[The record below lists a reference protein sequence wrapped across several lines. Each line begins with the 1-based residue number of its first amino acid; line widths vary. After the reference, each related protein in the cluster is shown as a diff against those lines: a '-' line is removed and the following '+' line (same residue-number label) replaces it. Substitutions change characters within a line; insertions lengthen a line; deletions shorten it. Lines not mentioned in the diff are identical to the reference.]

1 MKYRRIVVAQRG
13 GPETLRVVEEDLRP
27 PGVGEVRVRVLA
39 AAVSLPDVE
48 ARYGRSPFPPKLPF
62 TPGYAI
68 VGAVDAVGR
77 NGISPYKP
85 GDRVAALTVYGGY
98 AEYVYVAEKKL
109 IPVPAALDPAEVVP
123 LILNYIVAYQTLH
136 RSAQVKPEQTA
147 LLIGASGGIGAAL
160 LQLGR
165 LAGLKMYGLASPSK
179 HAALIEHGATPIDY
193 RTQDFVQVIRRMA
206 PGGLDAVFDGMGG
219 DYLPRGFG
227 LLKRGGVWVSYAN
240 PRSLGGMFRLLGRV
254 LWYNLRPDGRRVAL
268 YGTGASNLNRR
279 PFLEDWAALF
289 RLLAAGEIK
298 PVIAA
303 RFLIME
309 AAQANAL
316 LENGQVTGNIVLL
329 APELLS

>member
-1 MKYRRIVVAQRG
+1 MKYRRIVVARRG
-13 GPETLRVVEEDLRP
+13 GPEVLRVAEEDLRP
-27 PGVGEVRVRVLA
+27 PAAGEVRVRVLA

-68 VGAVDAVGR
+68 VGAVDAAGAGVTQAQA
-77 NGISPYKP
+77 

-98 AEYVYVAEKKL
+98 AEYVVVAEKKL

-136 RSAQVKPEQTA
+136 RSAQVKTDQTA
-147 LLIGASGGIGAAL
+147 LIIGASGGIGTAL

-165 LAGLKMYGLASPSK
+165 LAGLKMYGLASASK
-179 HAALIEHGATPIDY
+179 HAALGEYGAEPIDY
-193 RTQDFVQVIRRMA
+193 RTEDFVQVIRQMA

-240 PRSLGGMFRLLGRV
+240 PRSLRGMVHLLGRV

-268 YGTGASNLNRR
+268 YGTGASNLDRR

-289 RLLAAGEIK
+289 RLLAEGRIK
-298 PVIAA
+298 PIIAA
-303 RFLIME
+303 RFPLL
-309 AAQANAL
+309 AAARANAL
-316 LENGQVTGNIVLL
+316 LESGQATGSIVLL
-329 APELLS
+329 APELLAG